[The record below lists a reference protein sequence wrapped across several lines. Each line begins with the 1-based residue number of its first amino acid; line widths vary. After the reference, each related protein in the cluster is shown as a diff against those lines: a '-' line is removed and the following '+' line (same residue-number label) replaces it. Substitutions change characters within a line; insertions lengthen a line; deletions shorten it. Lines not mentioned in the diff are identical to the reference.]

1 MNKIMIVENFKKSN
15 ILVIGDMVADIYLKG
30 NISRISRE
38 APVLILEYA
47 GEKIVPGGAANVV
60 NNIATLDGSVLAY
73 GLIGDD
79 ISGTK
84 LKNLLEENKINV
96 DGLIVDYNR
105 PTITKTRVV
114 AGGAATVS
122 QQVVR
127 IDKEPKIPIDK
138 KMESKIIKQLSNDI
152 KLVDGIVLSD
162 YGSGMVTNKIKKFI
176 IDYCKENKKFCIV
189 DSRYDILSFKGV
201 SYVKQNEAEAAKV
214 VGFDLLDE
222 ESIVR
227 AGKILL
233 EKLQAKGI
241 IISRGEEGMSLFED
255 NGAIHHIPVIDKSEV
270 FDVSG
275 AGDTAVAAFSLAIAS
290 GATPVEATE
299 IANFAA
305 GIAVRKLGTAT
316 VSNKELQDVLGEY
329 YADCQ
334 KSNK

>member
-60 NNIATLDGSVLAY
+60 NNIATLDGSVLVY

-227 AGKILL
+227 AGKMLL